1 MNLIN
6 SIMDKYENLS
16 VRKKAATDLALMLTI
31 AIVAGIVVNLIGMYG
46 YWKELAILFVIVTI
60 VTIAKTYYDIRVS
73 QHNAIKNLN
82 NRNI

>member
-6 SIMDKYENLS
+6 NVMDKYENLS
-16 VRKKAATDLALMLTI
+16 VRAKAATDLALMLTI
-31 AIVAGIVVNLIGMYG
+31 ATIAGLLINLVGMYG

-60 VTIAKTYYDIRVS
+60 VVVAKTYYDIRVS

-82 NRNI
+82 DRNT